1 MTAEPASPAVR
12 SADPASVAMPGRFRD
27 IYELTKPRITFLVA
41 VTAAMGFVVGSGK
54 TIDWLALGATVI
66 GTALVSAGAS
76 AFNHHGER
84 AIDALMERTRNRPLP
99 AGRMEPGAAVAVGI
113 TGSALGVALLGWQ
126 ANPLAAFL
134 GLVALVSYVWVY
146 TPLKRLSGIATLVG
160 AVPGALP
167 PVMGWAAARGDLGVG
182 AWSLF
187 GILFFW
193 QLPHFMAIA
202 WLCRDD
208 YARAGLQMLPV
219 NAPDGRSAAQ
229 QGVLYAAALVPVSLL
244 PTFLGLAGGFYFGA
258 GLVLSLGL
266 LAAAVG
272 FSRSV
277 GERTAKRLLMAS
289 VVYLPAL
296 CLALVLDRTT

>member
-1 MTAEPASPAVR
+1 MTVAEPAVSTR
-12 SADPASVAMPGRFRD
+12 RGPGRFRD

-41 VTAAMGFVVGSGK
+41 VTAAMGFVVGSGADV
-54 TIDWLALGATVI
+54 DWIEFAWTVI

-84 AIDALMERTRNRPLP
+84 AVDALMERTRNRPLP
-99 AGRMEPGAAVAVGI
+99 SGRMRPKWAMAVGI
-113 TGSALGVALLGWQ
+113 TASAAGIAALGWRTST
-126 ANPLAAFL
+126 LAAFL

-167 PVMGWAAARGDLGVG
+167 PVMGWAAARGELGAG
-182 AWSLF
+182 AWALF

-202 WLCRDD
+202 WMCRDD

-219 NAPDGRSAAQ
+219 IAPDGRSAARQ
-229 QGVLYAAALVPVSLL
+229 AVLYAAALVPVSLL
-244 PTFLGLAGGFYFGA
+244 PTVLGVAGWAYLVA
-258 GLVLSLGL
+258 GLVLSLAL
-266 LAAAVG
+266 LGAAVG
-272 FSRSV
+272 FLRSV
-277 GERTAKRLLMAS
+277 EERTAKRLLMAS
-289 VVYLPAL
+289 VFYLPAL
-296 CLALVLDRTT
+296 CLALVLDRVT